1 MRRTSERGA
10 GALSNILMLLI
21 LAAAGYVAW
30 SAGPVYFTNY
40 MLKDEMQQACLQWGN
55 ERGNEQAR
63 AILAKKVQELGLSDY
78 LNAASFTIS
87 LDEMTRTRTISCY
100 YEREVVFLPGVVRL
114 VRFDNTV
121 SYRAGGY

>member
-1 MRRTSERGA
+1 MRRTSERGT
-10 GALSNILMLLI
+10 GALSNILMLAI

-30 SAGPVYFTNY
+30 SAGPVYFKNY

-55 ERGNEQAR
+55 EKGNEQAR
-63 AILAKKVQELGLSDY
+63 SILGKKVLELGLGDY
-78 LNAASFTIS
+78 LNASSFNIT

-100 YEREVVFLPGVVRL
+100 YEREVEFLPGVVRL
-114 VRFDNTV
+114 VRFDNRV